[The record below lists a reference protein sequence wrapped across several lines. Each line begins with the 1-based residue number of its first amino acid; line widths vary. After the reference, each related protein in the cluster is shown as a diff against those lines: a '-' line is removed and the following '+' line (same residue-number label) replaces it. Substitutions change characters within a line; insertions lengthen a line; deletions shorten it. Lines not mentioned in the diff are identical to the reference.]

1 MGCGPDHG
9 LGDRAGQELR
19 GREGARSARSHL
31 RLPGSHR
38 RLQHVADGASGH
50 HRQPVPAREHHRRAR
65 HSREVTAVLEV
76 RQLSARYGRV
86 EALHDICLSVADGE
100 FVAVL
105 GPNGAGK
112 STLMRAIMGLVA
124 NSGEVSFRGAALPR
138 QAPDACVARGVVLVP
153 EGRGIFAP
161 MTVAEN
167 LELGAYLL
175 NDDVEFERRR
185 ARVFKLFPRLRERLG
200 QIAGSLSGGEQQM
213 RAVGR
218 ALMADPKI
226 LLLDEPSLGL
236 APRIIDE
243 ILSTLAL
250 LNKEGLPIVLV
261 EQKAPLALRLTS
273 RAYLLSVGRLI
284 AEIDPRNITSH
295 DELARYYLS

>member
-1 MGCGPDHG
+1 
-9 LGDRAGQELR
+9 
-19 GREGARSARSHL
+19 
-31 RLPGSHR
+31 
-38 RLQHVADGASGH
+38 
-50 HRQPVPAREHHRRAR
+50 
-65 HSREVTAVLEV
+65 
-76 RQLSARYGRV
+76 
-86 EALHDICLSVADGE
+86 
-100 FVAVL
+100 
-105 GPNGAGK
+105 
-112 STLMRAIMGLVA
+112 MGLVA
-124 NSGEVSFRGAALPR
+124 NSGEVRFGGEALPR

-175 NDDVEFERRR
+175 NDGVELGRRR
-185 ARVFKLFPRLRERLG
+185 ARVFELFPRLRERLG

-213 RAVGR
+213 LAVGR

-236 APRIIDE
+236 APRIIEE
-243 ILSTLAL
+243 ILGTLAL

-261 EQKAPLALRLTS
+261 EQKAPLALRLTN

-284 AEIDPRNITSH
+284 AEIDPRTITSH

>member
-1 MGCGPDHG
+1 
-9 LGDRAGQELR
+9 
-19 GREGARSARSHL
+19 
-31 RLPGSHR
+31 
-38 RLQHVADGASGH
+38 
-50 HRQPVPAREHHRRAR
+50 
-65 HSREVTAVLEV
+65 VTSILEV

-86 EALHDICLSVADGE
+86 EALHDISLSVADGE

-124 NSGEVSFRGAALPR
+124 NAGDVSFRGAALPR
-138 QAPDACVARGVVLVP
+138 QSPDTCVARGVVLVP

-175 NDDVEFERRR
+175 NDGAEFERRR
-185 ARVFKLFPRLRERLG
+185 TRVFDLFPRLRERLG

-213 RAVGR
+213 LAVGR
-218 ALMADPKI
+218 ALMAAPKI

-236 APRIIDE
+236 APKVTEE

-250 LNKEGLPIVLV
+250 LNKEGLPIILV
-261 EQKAPLALRLTS
+261 EQKAPLALRLTT
-273 RAYLLSVGRLI
+273 RAYLLSLGRLI
-284 AEIDPRNITSH
+284 AEIDPRLIKSH
-295 DELARYYLS
+295 DEIARYYLS

>member
-1 MGCGPDHG
+1 MTPF
-9 LGDRAGQELR
+9 
-19 GREGARSARSHL
+19 
-31 RLPGSHR
+31 
-38 RLQHVADGASGH
+38 
-50 HRQPVPAREHHRRAR
+50 
-65 HSREVTAVLEV
+65 LEV

-86 EALHDICLSVADGE
+86 EALRDISLSVAEGE

-112 STLMRAIMGLVA
+112 STLMRALMGLVA
-124 NSGEVSFRGAALPR
+124 NSGEVTFRGAPLPR

-167 LELGAYLL
+167 LELGAYLN
-175 NDDVEFERRR
+175 NDAAELERRH
-185 ARVFKLFPRLRERLG
+185 ARVFGLFPRLRERRS

-213 RAVGR
+213 LAVGR

-236 APRIIDE
+236 APRIIEE

-250 LNKEGLPIVLV
+250 LNKQGLPIILV

-284 AEIDPRNITSH
+284 AEIDPRTIKSH
-295 DELARYYLS
+295 DEIARYYLS

>member
-1 MGCGPDHG
+1 
-9 LGDRAGQELR
+9 
-19 GREGARSARSHL
+19 
-31 RLPGSHR
+31 
-38 RLQHVADGASGH
+38 
-50 HRQPVPAREHHRRAR
+50 
-65 HSREVTAVLEV
+65 VTSVLEV

-86 EALHDICLSVADGE
+86 EALHDISLSIADGE

-124 NSGEVSFRGAALPR
+124 NSGDVRFRGSSLPR
-138 QAPDACVARGVVLVP
+138 QSPDTCVARGVVLVP

-175 NDDVEFERRR
+175 NDSAEFDRRQ
-185 ARVFKLFPRLRERLG
+185 ARVFNLFPRMRERLS

-213 RAVGR
+213 LAVGR

-236 APRIIDE
+236 APKVIDE

-250 LNKEGLPIVLV
+250 LNKDGLPIVLV
-261 EQKAPLALRLTS
+261 EQKAPLALRLSS

-284 AEIDPRNITSH
+284 AEIDPRTIKSH
-295 DELARYYLS
+295 DELSHYYLS

>member
-1 MGCGPDHG
+1 
-9 LGDRAGQELR
+9 
-19 GREGARSARSHL
+19 
-31 RLPGSHR
+31 
-38 RLQHVADGASGH
+38 
-50 HRQPVPAREHHRRAR
+50 
-65 HSREVTAVLEV
+65 VTAVLDV
-76 RQLSARYGRV
+76 KGLSARYGRV
-86 EALHDICLSVADGE
+86 EALRDISLSVAEGE

-112 STLMRAIMGLVA
+112 STLMRALMGLVA
-124 NSGEVSFRGAALPR
+124 NSGEVTFRGAPLPR

-167 LELGAYLL
+167 LELGAYLN
-175 NDDVEFERRR
+175 NDAAELERRH
-185 ARVFKLFPRLRERLG
+185 ARVFGLFPRLRERRS

-213 RAVGR
+213 LAVGR

-236 APRIIDE
+236 APRIIEE

-250 LNKEGLPIVLV
+250 LNKEGLPIILV

-284 AEIDPRNITSH
+284 AEIDPRTIKSH
-295 DELARYYLS
+295 DEIARYYLS

>member
-1 MGCGPDHG
+1 M
-9 LGDRAGQELR
+9 
-19 GREGARSARSHL
+19 
-31 RLPGSHR
+31 
-38 RLQHVADGASGH
+38 
-50 HRQPVPAREHHRRAR
+50 
-65 HSREVTAVLEV
+65 TAILDVK
-76 RQLSARYGRV
+76 QLSARYGRV
-86 EALHDICLSVADGE
+86 EALHDVSLSVGAGE

-112 STLMRAIMGLVA
+112 STLMRAIMGLIA
-124 NSGEVSFRGAALPR
+124 NSGEVTFRGAALPR
-138 QAPDACVARGVVLVP
+138 QAPDACVAQGVVLVP

-175 NDDVEFERRR
+175 NDGAEFERRR
-185 ARVFKLFPRLRERLG
+185 TRVFDLFPRLRERLG

-213 RAVGR
+213 LAVGR

-236 APRIIDE
+236 APKVTEE

-250 LNKEGLPIVLV
+250 LNKEGLPIILV
-261 EQKAPLALRLTS
+261 EQKAPLALRLTT
-273 RAYLLSVGRLI
+273 RAYLLSLGRLI
-284 AEIDPRNITSH
+284 AEIDPRMIKSH
-295 DELARYYLS
+295 DEIARYYLS

>member
-1 MGCGPDHG
+1 MT
-9 LGDRAGQELR
+9 
-19 GREGARSARSHL
+19 S
-31 RLPGSHR
+31 
-38 RLQHVADGASGH
+38 
-50 HRQPVPAREHHRRAR
+50 
-65 HSREVTAVLEV
+65 VLEV

-86 EALHDICLSVADGE
+86 EALHDISLSVADGE

-124 NSGEVSFRGAALPR
+124 NAGDVSFRGAALPR
-138 QAPDACVARGVVLVP
+138 QSPDTCVARGVVLVP

-175 NDDVEFERRR
+175 NDSAEFERRQ
-185 ARVFKLFPRLRERLG
+185 ARVFNLFPRMRERLG
-200 QIAGSLSGGEQQM
+200 QVAGSLSGGEQQM
-213 RAVGR
+213 LAVGR

-236 APRIIDE
+236 GPKVIDE

-261 EQKAPLALRLTS
+261 EQKAPLALRLS
-273 RAYLLSVGRLI
+273 NRAYLLSVGRLI
-284 AEIDPRNITSH
+284 AEIDPRTIKSH

>member
-1 MGCGPDHG
+1 
-9 LGDRAGQELR
+9 
-19 GREGARSARSHL
+19 
-31 RLPGSHR
+31 
-38 RLQHVADGASGH
+38 
-50 HRQPVPAREHHRRAR
+50 
-65 HSREVTAVLEV
+65 VTSVLEV
-76 RQLSARYGRV
+76 RHLSAHYGRV
-86 EALHDICLSVADGE
+86 EALHDISLSVADGE

-124 NSGEVSFRGAALPR
+124 NAGDVSFRGAALPR
-138 QAPDACVARGVVLVP
+138 QSPDTCVARGVVLVP

-175 NDDVEFERRR
+175 NDSAEFERRQ
-185 ARVFKLFPRLRERLG
+185 ARVFNLFPRMRERLG
-200 QIAGSLSGGEQQM
+200 QVAGSLSGGEQQM
-213 RAVGR
+213 LAVGR

-236 APRIIDE
+236 GPKVIDE

-261 EQKAPLALRLTS
+261 EQKAPLALRLS
-273 RAYLLSVGRLI
+273 NRAYLLSVGRLI
-284 AEIDPRNITSH
+284 AEIDPRTIKSH
-295 DELARYYLS
+295 GELARYYLS

>member
-1 MGCGPDHG
+1 
-9 LGDRAGQELR
+9 
-19 GREGARSARSHL
+19 
-31 RLPGSHR
+31 
-38 RLQHVADGASGH
+38 
-50 HRQPVPAREHHRRAR
+50 
-65 HSREVTAVLEV
+65 VTAVLEV

-213 RAVGR
+213 LAVGR

>member
-1 MGCGPDHG
+1 MT
-9 LGDRAGQELR
+9 
-19 GREGARSARSHL
+19 S
-31 RLPGSHR
+31 
-38 RLQHVADGASGH
+38 
-50 HRQPVPAREHHRRAR
+50 
-65 HSREVTAVLEV
+65 VLEV

-86 EALHDICLSVADGE
+86 EALHDISLSVADGE

-124 NSGEVSFRGAALPR
+124 NSGDVSFRGAALPR
-138 QAPDACVARGVVLVP
+138 QSPDTCAARGVVLVP

-175 NDDVEFERRR
+175 NDSAEFERRQ
-185 ARVFKLFPRLRERLG
+185 ARVFSLFPRMRERLG
-200 QIAGSLSGGEQQM
+200 QVAGSLSGGEQQM
-213 RAVGR
+213 LAVGR

-236 APRIIDE
+236 APKVIDE

-261 EQKAPLALRLTS
+261 EQKAPLALRLS
-273 RAYLLSVGRLI
+273 NRAYLLSVGRLI
-284 AEIDPRNITSH
+284 AEIDPRTIKSH